1 MKIVKIQSTFL
12 ALVLAGGMGVGLAT
26 APLHA
31 GSLPRFE
38 SSGEDPLTD
47 NDSNALVRWVLEQPE
62 VVAHFDGG
70 RVRVLHS
77 GAGVIKDDQG
87 NEIRRGVVHV
97 RNYKLGLVHSV
108 AVDLLTGALEITDD
122 KGAVQPSRDEIAD
135 AINLVQADPEL
146 RALIDGSPLHIDGG
160 FYERSAVAGDPC
172 ARDVCLLIELMNP
185 GHGNGFAR
193 RVVVNMSRR
202 EIANHD
208 FHGPTSQGQ
217 IVPLAD
223 MSGKR
228 GKHES
233 H

>member
-1 MKIVKIQSTFL
+1 MKIQSTFM
-12 ALVLAGGMGVGLAT
+12 ALLLAGGMMT

-47 NDSNALVRWVLEQPE
+47 SDSGALVRWVLDQPE
-62 VVAHFDGG
+62 VVAHFEGG
-70 RVRVLHS
+70 RVRVLQA

-87 NEIRRGVVHV
+87 KEIRRGVVHV
-97 RNYKLGLVHSV
+97 RNYTLGLVHSI

-122 KGAVQPSRDEIAD
+122 KGAVQPNPDEIAD
-135 AINLVQADPEL
+135 AVNLVHADAEL
-146 RALIDGSPLHIDGG
+146 GALMDSRTLHIDGG
-160 FYERSAVAGDPC
+160 FYERSPVAGDLC
-172 ARDVCLLIELMNP
+172 AHDVCLLIELMNP

-202 EIANHD
+202 EIANRD
-208 FHGPTSQGQ
+208 FHGPTSYGEV
-217 IVPLAD
+217 VPLAD
-223 MSGKR
+223 LGR
-228 GKHES
+228 VKHEN